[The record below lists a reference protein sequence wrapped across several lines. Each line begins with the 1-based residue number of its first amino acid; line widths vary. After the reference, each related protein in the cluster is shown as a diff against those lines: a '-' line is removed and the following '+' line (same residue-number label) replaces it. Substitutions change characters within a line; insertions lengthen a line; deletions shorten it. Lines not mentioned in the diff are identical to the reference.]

1 MIKCYIIV
9 ILSFILT
16 ADSIGAKE
24 ESRGLF
30 QQKLCWTCRTSN
42 QAIKGFVFVYYILLI
57 ELYCFQ
63 SKVLILQQA
72 LKAIKE
78 LDENETGT
86 QHWHYLLSRMIPEL
100 VLFFKLIHNIS

>member
-30 QQKLCWTCRTSN
+30 QQKLC
-42 QAIKGFVFVYYILLI
+42 
-57 ELYCFQ
+57 
-63 SKVLILQQA
+63 
-72 LKAIKE
+72 
-78 LDENETGT
+78 
-86 QHWHYLLSRMIPEL
+86 
-100 VLFFKLIHNIS
+100 